1 MQILK
6 RGVGA
11 AGLSCLVLGLVVACG
26 GGGGGVAGI
35 DRLGV
40 TTGTINGF
48 GSIIVNGIEYET
60 DGASFDI
67 DDGPGSQSDL
77 KVGQQVTI
85 QWDSSDDGVTRS
97 SQSVSYDD
105 TLEGPISSI
114 DLAGQALVV
123 LGQVVIVDAATSFD
137 DEISPRDL
145 TGLLVDD
152 VIEVSG
158 LIDGNGAIRATR
170 IDFSDD
176 VADFE
181 VRGIVESLDTLD
193 RTFIINGLLVDYSE
207 VINPPPAVANGLFV
221 EVGGDSFDAGT
232 LFATRVEI
240 EDDGISGADDGDD
253 GEVEGY
259 ITDFVS
265 ATNFAVSGVP
275 VTTNGQTTYEH
286 GVVGDLAVN
295 IKVEVEGEVNSSG
308 VLVAR
313 KIEFK
318 SGDDDDDG
326 DDDSIDGRVAGNV
339 TAVNPVAGTLAIA
352 GVTVT
357 VTAETRFED
366 QTGVAGQSFGL
377 ADITVGNYVEVRGD
391 PGTGATLTAV
401 IVERDDPS
409 TEGRLR
415 GAATAVNAIA
425 QTLTVLGVPVTTD
438 VGTEYRDADDNPIGA
453 VAFFAAISS
462 GSEVQVQFTQTG
474 GAIVADELELED
486 AD

>member
-60 DGASFDI
+60 GGASFDI

-85 QWDSSDDGVTRS
+85 QWDSTDDGVTRS

-123 LGQVVIVDAATSFD
+123 LGQDVIVDAATSFD

-145 TGLLVDD
+145 TGLAVDD
-152 VIEVSG
+152 VVKISG

-170 IDFSDD
+170 IDISDNTD
-176 VADFE
+176 DFE
-181 VRGIVESLDTLD
+181 VRGVVENLDPVD
-193 RTFIINGLLVDYSE
+193 STFSINGLLVDYLD
-207 VINPPPAVANGLFV
+207 VINPPVLANGLFV
-221 EVGGDSFDAGT
+221 EVEGDSFDAGT
-232 LFATRVEI
+232 LIATRVAI

-295 IKVEVEGEVNSSG
+295 LKVEVEGEINSSG

-339 TAVNPVAGTLAIA
+339 TAVSAGAGTLVIA

-357 VTAETRFED
+357 VTAGTRFED

-409 TEGRLR
+409 TAGRLR

-453 VAFFAAISS
+453 VAFFAAIST